1 MSPSPRRKTSPSIEN
16 KASTSKKAIF
26 SKNITPH
33 KIASRR
39 DSSGEPYDNNDMAQ
53 HIAVEISTK
62 KKIYYNNGENIFM
75 ASRES
80 GLNKGFINS
89 DMQGLD
95 SDQLDP
101 IEM

>member
-1 MSPSPRRKTSPSIEN
+1 
-16 KASTSKKAIF
+16 
-26 SKNITPH
+26 
-33 KIASRR
+33 
-39 DSSGEPYDNNDMAQ
+39 MAQ

-80 GLNKGFINS
+80 GLNKAFINS
-89 DMQGLD
+89 DMPGLD